1 MGNKNQLIVIGT
13 IHSQHLTSKKYSL
26 KVFSDIIK
34 NLNPDVIL
42 AEIPPDRFLI
52 ANEQFQKTG
61 KCL

>member
-42 AEIPPDRFLI
+42 AEIPPDRF
-52 ANEQFQKTG
+52 
-61 KCL
+61 